1 MLNVCEWLGTR
12 NAHPSL
18 QMGCRH
24 VVVFLR
30 IVAIIQC
37 VMVNLD
43 LASWESIVIQL
54 IKEERL

>member
-1 MLNVCEWLGTR
+1 
-12 NAHPSL
+12 
-18 QMGCRH
+18 MGCRH